1 MLIRHHLLLLDL
13 PPRPPNPPPLAAS
26 LYASASHQR
35 KPADCQGCRRA
46 RLCPVRGTHTKSASF
61 KDSVAGLTG
70 RYRTSLLV
78 WLASFCLVEIGLK
91 VSPLP
96 RLDLPLCSD
105 ELILPRYHFTQ
116 TAISQRR
123 TVSLR
128 RASHGRRGPVLPP
141 RGCDELSDIGRNT
154 DLALADTGLGAT
166 LRLSLRA
173 KGGHASGDPSWS

>member
-105 ELILPRYHFTQ
+105 ELILQGTMLH
-116 TAISQRR
+116 RR
-123 TVSLR
+123 PSLSGAR
-128 RASHGRRGPVLPP
+128 CRCGGLHMDAVDQCFL
-141 RGCDELSDIGRNT
+141 
-154 DLALADTGLGAT
+154 LAA
-166 LRLSLRA
+166 
-173 KGGHASGDPSWS
+173 

>member
-128 RASHGRRGPVLPP
+128 RASHGRRGQCFL
-141 RGCDELSDIGRNT
+141 
-154 DLALADTGLGAT
+154 LAAAT
-166 LRLSLRA
+166 SLLILV
-173 KGGHASGDPSWS
+173 GTLTLL

>member
-1 MLIRHHLLLLDL
+1 MLTMRF
-13 PPRPPNPPPLAAS
+13 
-26 LYASASHQR
+26 ASASHQR

-105 ELILPRYHFTQ
+105 ELILPRYHFYTDGHLSAAHGVVAEGF
-116 TAISQRR
+116 TWTPWTSASSSR
-123 TVSLR
+123 LR
-128 RASHGRRGPVLPP
+128 RAF
-141 RGCDELSDIGRNT
+141 
-154 DLALADTGLGAT
+154 
-166 LRLSLRA
+166 
-173 KGGHASGDPSWS
+173 